1 MMQGLLSVRDNMC
14 CSCVS
19 VWWVGMRDL
28 RLRLGAMS
36 HVSLAAQFL
45 GFIKERFTWQWFYYS
60 LTNEVCVCECLCC
73 A

>member
-1 MMQGLLSVRDNMC
+1 
-14 CSCVS
+14 
-19 VWWVGMRDL
+19 MRDL